1 MKWQDC
7 PLSIF
12 LVISI
17 FGCLAM
23 GQQPAMVQSSA
34 AVPRLV
40 NFSGKALDE
49 RSKVISGITGAT
61 FAIYKDQSGGSPLWV
76 ETQNVQADAPGNY
89 NAQLGSSQSQGLPQE
104 LFTSGE
110 ARWLGVQLNHQAE
123 QPRVLLLSVPYARK
137 ASDAETVG
145 GLPPSAF
152 VLAAPASGSGEA
164 KASDAT
170 ASTASAEPPASSN
183 VTTTGRTV
191 KAVPLWTPARDAAFG
206 SPPPGSDEE
215 VRIPETQW
223 PPRFLLA

>member
-49 RSKVISGITGAT
+49 RGNAISGITGAA

-76 ETQNVQADAPGNY
+76 ETQNVQADAHGNY

-123 QPRVLLLSVPYARK
+123 QPRVQLLSVPYALK

-183 VTTTGRTV
+183 VTTTGGTV
-191 KAVPLWTPARDAAFG
+191 NAVPLWTPARDAAFG

-223 PPRFLLA
+223 PPRFLVA